1 MKSNA
6 IKVLITGAEGY
17 IGSYL
22 TNCLVANPSVE
33 VIALCLKKP
42 AYFDDLANKCEIL
55 ECDVTKLDELKN
67 KVPKDIDAV
76 VHLAAFNDVETAKRP
91 EKALIVNGMG
101 TRNVLEIAKDAGI
114 KSFIYFSVLQVYG
127 RELSGI
133 FTVDSPINCDSDY
146 AFTHYVAEGYCKM
159 YSQVH
164 NMNTNVVRLAYSF
177 GCPLSTQVDRWT
189 IIPECFCLDA
199 VQKGE
204 IQLKSSGKS
213 VRDFIPLDYVGRSVE
228 HLIKNS
234 KKGFNVYNLSSEN
247 VFPVVELAKLV
258 KISAKSVLG
267 RDINLI
273 IGSDSPTKSNN
284 YLAKNN
290 LLGPL
295 KRDEVWKR
303 LSEEIK
309 KTLMMLE
316 ANK

>member
-1 MKSNA
+1 MKLSL
-6 IKVLITGAEGY
+6 KVLITGAEGY

-22 TNCLVANPSVE
+22 TNYLVVNPSLE

-42 AYFDDLANKCEIL
+42 AYFDDLAKKCKIL

-67 KVPKDIDAV
+67 KVPKDIDV
-76 VHLAAFNDVETAKRP
+76 VIHLAALNDVKTAKHP
-91 EKALIVNGMG
+91 EQALIVNGMG
-101 TRNVLEIAKDAGI
+101 TRNVLEIVKDAGI

-127 RELSGI
+127 RELSGT

-159 YSQVH
+159 YSLIH

-177 GCPLSTQVDRWT
+177 GCPLSMQVDRWT
-189 IIPECFCLDA
+189 IIPECFCQDA
-199 VQKGE
+199 AQKGE
-204 IQLKSSGKS
+204 IRLKSSGKS

-228 HLIKNS
+228 HLISNS

-247 VFPVVELAKLV
+247 VFSVVELANLV

-267 RDINLI
+267 REIDLI
-273 IGSDSPTKSNN
+273 IESDSPTQANKF
-284 YLAKNN
+284 LAKNN
-290 LLGPL
+290 LLGPM
-295 KRDEVWKR
+295 KRAEVWKR